1 MKNIPDKL
9 HVLIEV
15 QDREISKPWMY
26 IAYKDAVTKMEQL
39 FKQALRINEI
49 TEEFLDESS
58 GSYAFFNP
66 EGGYAWA
73 NDIYGVS
80 FDWKIHSIKTADIR

>member
-15 QDREISKPWMY
+15 QDREIYAPLMY
-26 IAYKDAVTKMEQL
+26 IAYEDAVTKMEQL
-39 FKQALRINEI
+39 FKQALGINEI

-58 GSYAFFNP
+58 GTYAFFNP

-73 NDIYGVS
+73 NDIHGAH
-80 FDWKIHSIKTADIR
+80 FDWKILLIKTADIQ